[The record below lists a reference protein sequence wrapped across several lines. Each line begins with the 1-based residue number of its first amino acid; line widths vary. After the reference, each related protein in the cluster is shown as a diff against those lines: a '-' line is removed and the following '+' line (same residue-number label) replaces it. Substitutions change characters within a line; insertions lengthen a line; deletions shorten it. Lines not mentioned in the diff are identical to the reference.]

1 MKTFSIRSPRWPGA
15 GRVAVLVLW
24 GASGVASL
32 TACAPLIIGGAMVGS
47 GLVVTDRRTAG
58 IQLEDQSI
66 DLKAG
71 ARLRDLATLG
81 RIEVTSYNRIVLLT
95 GEVPAEA
102 DRLAVEKTVS
112 ALENVR
118 SVVNELAVMSNSG
131 LGSRSNDTLLSAKV
145 KANLLDARDVQSNA
159 FKVVAERGVIY
170 LMGRVTEREA
180 SRGAEVARAV
190 SGVQKV
196 VRVFEILSE
205 EDLAALGQ
213 VKPGK

>member
-1 MKTFSIRSPRWPGA
+1 MKTYAIRRPLF
-15 GRVAVLVLW
+15 RVAVSLLLA
-24 GASGVASL
+24 ASGVASM
-32 TACAPLIIGGAMVGS
+32 TGCAPLLIGGAMVSG
-47 GLVVTDRRTAG
+47 GLVATDRRTAG
-58 IQLEDQSI
+58 TQLEDQSI

-81 RIEVTSYNRIVLLT
+81 RIEVTSFNRIVLLT

-102 DRLAVEKTVS
+102 DRLAVEKTVA

-118 SVVNELAVMSNSG
+118 SVVNELAVMSNAG
-131 LGSRSNDTLLSAKV
+131 LGTRSNDTLLSAKV
-145 KANLLDARDVQSNA
+145 KASLVDAKDVQSNA
-159 FKVVAERGVIY
+159 FKVVSERGVIY

-180 SRGAEVARAV
+180 SRGAEIARAI

-196 VRVFEILSE
+196 VRVFEIISD

-213 VKPGK
+213 VKAAK